1 MSIILNEDEKKQ
13 NDIYYKDYILAFS
26 RTEDCFG
33 NATAFCKLKN
43 KNLNDWLTSD
53 ITKGMIDILI
63 SEYDEEAIKIENYEY
78 WVHPNLFINLVLWAV
93 PTINIF
99 YSNKI
104 NQLFD

>member
-1 MSIILNEDEKKQ
+1 
-13 NDIYYKDYILAFS
+13 
-26 RTEDCFG
+26 
-33 NATAFCKLKN
+33 
-43 KNLNDWLTSD
+43 
-53 ITKGMIDILI
+53 MIDILI

-104 NQLFD
+104 IQLL